1 MDTVTK
7 AAPRSAPPPARRPK
21 KRPPIRP
28 SKSRR
33 RLFTVLTPV
42 VAVVVAVAV
51 LVAVNA
57 AGKHGPKS
65 GKTGGSAAGDVITQ
79 VTGVPAPVFD
89 AVGAGHPVS
98 VPAAV
103 NAPPLTANGKPR
115 VLYIGAEYCPY
126 CAAQRWPVIVAMS
139 RFGTW
144 SGLSYSFS
152 AASPEVY
159 PNTPTFTFHGA
170 TYQST
175 YLSFTGVETHTNQVQ
190 GNGYTPLDTLSA
202 GDSQLMRSY
211 DPQGVIPIVIIGGTY
226 LADQAMVSPDLFK
239 GLTQA
244 QIAAALSDASS
255 KVGAAVD
262 AAANAFSAALCKITN
277 GQPSTV
283 CTSSGVVA
291 AAQTLR

>member
-1 MDTVTK
+1 MLAPV
-7 AAPRSAPPPARRPK
+7 AAV
-21 KRPPIRP
+21 I
-28 SKSRR
+28 
-33 RLFTVLTPV
+33 
-42 VAVVVAVAV
+42 VAVAV

-65 GKTGGSAAGDVITQ
+65 GKAGGSATSDVISQ
-79 VTGVPAPVFD
+79 VTGVPASVFD
-89 AVGAGHPVS
+89 SVGAGHPVS

-103 NAPPLTANGKPR
+103 QAPPLTANGKPR
-115 VLYIGAEYCPY
+115 VLYIGAEYCPF

-159 PNTPTFTFHGA
+159 PNTSTFTFHGA
-170 TYQST
+170 SYQST

-190 GNGYTPLDTLSA
+190 GNGYAPLDTLSA
-202 GDSQLMRSY
+202 ADSRLMASY

-226 LADQAMVSPDLFK
+226 LADQATVSPQVLA
-239 GLTQA
+239 GMTQA
-244 QIAAALSDASS
+244 QIAAALSDPSS
-255 KVGAAVD
+255 KVGSAVD
-262 AAANAFSAALCKITN
+262 AAANAFSAALCKVTN
-277 GQPSTV
+277 GQPANV

-291 AAQTLR
+291 AAKTLR